1 MKNSIKGIGKKL
13 QNGQT
18 EPTKPIYGLCWV
30 TRRRTASKQSRHRSC
45 FAIVAK
51 HTLNA
56 LLFLLPKKHGLLFG
70 VPESRKTFGERSK
83 RATSLSFR
91 KLKPKRALR
100 RGEAKFVRSKKA
112 QKKKNRIKIRFF
124 NKNTKFVNCYNICVF
139 DFNCLFA
146 VWSFFTSLF
155 IYPQDIS

>member
-1 MKNSIKGIGKKL
+1 MKKAASENFACCFFGEEREWKKVV

-18 EPTKPIYGLCWV
+18 EPSEAWV
-30 TRRRTASKQSRHRSC
+30 TRRRTTSKQSRHRFR

-56 LLFLLPKKHGLLFG
+56 LLFLFPKKHGLLFG

-100 RGEAKFVRSKKA
+100 RGEAKAGS
-112 QKKKNRIKIRFF
+112 
-124 NKNTKFVNCYNICVF
+124 
-139 DFNCLFA
+139 
-146 VWSFFTSLF
+146 
-155 IYPQDIS
+155 